1 MASTDVAFAGSI
13 PAIYDRHLAPFLFE
27 PFAAEVARRAAAL
40 SPRQI
45 LETAAG
51 TGLATAAIARAC
63 PNAEIVA
70 TDVNQAMLDVAAQRI
85 ASERVSFLQ
94 ADAQDLP
101 FDDGLFDLVV
111 CQFGV
116 MFYPDRVKGNAEARR
131 VLREGGRYLLVVW
144 DRIENNPAAQLI
156 NASMRDAF
164 PDDPPRFLERTPWG
178 YADPAAIEHDLIAAG
193 FTDIEFET
201 VATSS
206 SHGTTIDDA
215 AVGLTQGSP
224 LRAEI
229 EQRGD
234 GALDRA
240 TEFARHA
247 LRPLDGPGGFDSR
260 LSAHFITA
268 IR

>member
-51 TGLATAAIARAC
+51 TGLATAAIAEAC
-63 PNAEIVA
+63 PDAEIVA
-70 TDVNQAMLDVAAQRI
+70 TDLNQAMLDLAAQHIRS
-85 ASERVSFLQ
+85 AKVSFQ
-94 ADAQDLP
+94 AADAQDLP
-101 FDDGLFDLVV
+101 FDDGRFDLVV

-131 VLREGGRYLLVVW
+131 VLRDEGRYLLVIW
-144 DRIENNPAAQLI
+144 DRLENSPAARLI
-156 NASMRDAF
+156 HESMAQAF
-164 PDDPPRFLERTPWG
+164 PDDPPQFLSRTPWG
-178 YADPAAIEHDLIAAG
+178 YSDLGLIEHDLLAAG
-193 FTDIEFET
+193 FTDVEFET
-201 VATSS
+201 VAVRSKN
-206 SHGTTIDDA
+206 GTTTEDA

-229 EQRGD
+229 EQRGPD
-234 GALDRA
+234 ALERA
-240 TEFARHA
+240 TAAAREA
-247 LRPLDGPGGFDSR
+247 LKELDGPAGFDSR
-260 LSAHFITA
+260 LSAHFVTA
-268 IR
+268 IK